1 MIKEISA
8 VSFRQ
13 HSGEMLD
20 QVQSRHDSAAIDK
33 DGEPVAALVDARLF
47 DRIRRMHGLMRSVS
61 AGKRA
66 SSTLH

>member
-33 DGEPVAALVDARLF
+33 DGEPVAALVDARPLRP
-47 DRIRRMHGLMRSVS
+47 DLPNARPV
-61 AGKRA
+61 
-66 SSTLH
+66 